1 MLRGLRIFIDKDG
14 SQIDISEYSFIEDN
28 GKYIVTVDE
37 KALVDGTYV
46 LKIEDPA
53 GNNVKGDALA
63 VTIETVPPKLRN
75 RTCKWFDTGGEEG
88 QNEIHFFRSFN

>member
-1 MLRGLRIFIDKDG
+1 MKIRLIYQNIV
-14 SQIDISEYSFIEDN
+14 IEDD
-28 GKYIVTVDE
+28 GKYIVTFDE

-63 VTIETVPPKLRN
+63 VTIETVSSN
-75 RTCKWFDTGGEEG
+75 
-88 QNEIHFFRSFN
+88 IFNMNL

>member
-1 MLRGLRIFIDKDG
+1 MTKPIIEFNAETGLRIFIDKDG
-14 SQIDISEYSFIEDN
+14 SQIDISEYSFIEDD
-28 GKYIVTVDE
+28 GKYIVTFDE

-63 VTIETVPPKLRN
+63 VTIETVLPISSNIELVN
-75 RTCKWFDTGGEEG
+75 GSDNW
-88 QNEIHFFRSFN
+88 